1 MTEGPSDPDD
11 PTDTPTDTATDY
23 ETGVAKLE
31 RELAFARRNGAL
43 AVKQMHAMLAKELR
57 QTERELEK
65 ATARAAKQR
74 QRADDAKRR
83 ARLAEDELAAVKES
97 ATWKA
102 GRAVVGLPSR
112 IRRLGSQVTRVLLA
126 TFALMPDGEPAGELR
141 GLGAGRPRHRR
152 RAGCGGTTRPS
163 TGRPPTSSPCARPG
177 TTSVAVRS
185 SSTGPAPPSG

>member
-1 MTEGPSDPDD
+1 MTEGPSDA
-11 PTDTPTDTATDY
+11 ATDY

-43 AVKQMHAMLAKELR
+43 AVKQMHALLSKELR
-57 QTERELEK
+57 QTQRELEK

-112 IRRLGSQVTRVLLA
+112 IRRLGSR
-126 TFALMPDGEPAGELR
+126 
-141 GLGAGRPRHRR
+141 
-152 RAGCGGTTRPS
+152 
-163 TGRPPTSSPCARPG
+163 
-177 TTSVAVRS
+177 
-185 SSTGPAPPSG
+185 